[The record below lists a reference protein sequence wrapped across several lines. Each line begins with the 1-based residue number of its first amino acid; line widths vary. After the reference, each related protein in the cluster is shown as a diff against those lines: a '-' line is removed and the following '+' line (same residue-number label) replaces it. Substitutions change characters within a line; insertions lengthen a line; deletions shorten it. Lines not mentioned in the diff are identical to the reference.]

1 MLVAV
6 AAPAGAATWAQPN
19 ITALGGTLAKGSGA
33 WLELPWTVVWKVENL
48 AIGSGPRSVQRLADG
63 TLLVVSRGDSRVFEL
78 TAAGVPTGWE
88 YVGLAPT
95 YAARVG
101 AETLVVEPDGPS
113 VLAVDHTTPPVEQWR
128 VDFPTGTVPVHAAI
142 LPATNTLGGGEILV
156 SDRTGRVVAVR
167 KDGTVTWEYSAATD
181 GWPVHAEYIP
191 TNGNVLITF
200 DVNRTR
206 LENDGVIEG
215 NLVREVRPD
224 KTTAWQ
230 YGTNSQM
237 GGGANQLAGPTW
249 AERLADGT
257 TMITDSGNNRIVRVD
272 ASKAIVWQYSAASLL
287 GLTDIGVSAPGAATI
302 APDGSVVIADTNNN
316 RLIALGR
323 APSGLVTSAQTD
335 CGLPGV
341 RKKFSSVTAKVEA
354 PAGTGYSV
362 SYSIDGG
369 SWRTLTGTAL
379 PANTYGKLIRYRVT
393 LTSTRRDLTPRL
405 LGVSVAY
412 TAAPTTPSS
421 PGGTGYGSG
430 PSRRWTGY
438 GSGAGTGIGTTAEGV
453 KQGGAGYA
461 SGATTTVSGGLEGP
475 MSTQQGWTMA
485 SVGTMTLGESPGSTG
500 APAASLGGL
509 LVLGALYSAG
519 AVSVPFGQLIARLF
533 GRVSAPV

>member
-1 MLVAV
+1 VCLTLVAV
-6 AAPAGAATWAQPN
+6 AAPAGAATWTQPN
-19 ITALGGTLAKGSGA
+19 ITSLGGTLAKGSGA

-48 AIGSGPRSVQRLADG
+48 AIGSGPRSVQHLPDG
-63 TLLVVSRGDSRVFEL
+63 TLLVVSRGDARVYEL
-78 TAAGVPTGWE
+78 SASGVPTGWE
-88 YVGLAPT
+88 YVGLSPT

-101 AETLVVEPDGPS
+101 AETLVVEPYGPT

-128 VDFPTGTVPVHAAI
+128 VDFPVGTVPVHATV
-142 LPATNTLGGGEILV
+142 LPATNTLGGGELLV
-156 SDRTGRVVAVR
+156 CDRAGRVVAVR
-167 KDGTVTWEYSAATD
+167 KDGTVTWEYSTTTD

-206 LENDGVIEG
+206 LEDDGVIEG

-224 KTTAWQ
+224 MTTAWQ
-230 YGTNSQM
+230 YGTNAQM
-237 GGGANQLAGPTW
+237 GSGSNQLAGPTW
-249 AERLADGT
+249 AERLADGS

-302 APDGSVVIADTNNN
+302 ASDGSVVIADTNNN

-323 APSGLVTSAQTD
+323 APSGMVTSAQTD

-341 RKKFSSVTAKVEA
+341 RKKFSSITVKVEA
-354 PAGTGYSV
+354 PAGTAYTV

-369 SWRTLTGTAL
+369 SWRTLSGTSL

-393 LTSTRRDLTPRL
+393 LTATRRDLTPRL

-412 TAAPTTPSS
+412 AAAPTTPSGS
-421 PGGTGYGSG
+421 GGTGTGTG
-430 PSRRWTGY
+430 TSRRWTGY
-438 GSGAGTGIGTTAEGV
+438 GSGAGTGIGSGVEGV
-453 KQGGAGYA
+453 KQGGAGYT
-461 SGATTTVSGGLEGP
+461 SGESVTVAGGLEGP
-475 MSTQQGWTMA
+475 LSTQQGWTMA
-485 SVGTMTLGESPGSTG
+485 SVGAMTLGNAPGSTG
-500 APAASLGGL
+500 GPAPSLGGL

-533 GRVSAPV
+533 GRA